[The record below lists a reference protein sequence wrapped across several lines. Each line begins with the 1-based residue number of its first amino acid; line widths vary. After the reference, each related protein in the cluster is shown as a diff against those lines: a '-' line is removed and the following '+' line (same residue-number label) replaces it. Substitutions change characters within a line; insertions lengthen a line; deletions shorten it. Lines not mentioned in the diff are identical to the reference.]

1 MGKITNAKSGR
12 VKNKKFKKDISK
24 SFIDMSPDNDIKSTP
39 ATLTIKNPFRLNH
52 KQKTILDRMCRDDT
66 KMVQIDGKWGTS
78 KTFLA
83 VLAALQLLQQ
93 GKAEKIYYIRTPCES
108 SDTAKVGTLPGDL
121 TLKLVGFT
129 GAILDKLEELLPYSI
144 AQKLIKDEI
153 VECLPPGFLRGRSFN
168 ESVLICDEASNFST
182 SDLLLISSRM
192 GPSSRMFLVGDSF
205 QNDIGRKSG
214 FERFFNTFNDE
225 ESKGHGIYCF
235 EMKEPSDIVRSG
247 IIRFIMEKTG
257 VI

>member
-12 VKNKKFKKDISK
+12 VKNKKFKKDISV
-24 SFIDMSPDNDIKSTP
+24 NDFDASSQESELRSNT
-39 ATLTIKNPFRLNH
+39 TLNIKNPFKLNP

-93 GKAEKIYYIRTPCES
+93 GKADKIYYIRTPCES
-108 SDTAKVGTLPGDL
+108 SDTAKIGTLPGDL
-121 TLKLVGFT
+121 ALKLVGFT
-129 GAILDKLEELLPYSI
+129 GAISDKLEELLPYSI
-144 AQKLIKDEI
+144 AQKLIKDEV
-153 VECLPPGFLRGRSFN
+153 VECLPPGYLRGRSFDK
-168 ESVLICDEASNFST
+168 SILICDEASNFST
-182 SDLLLISSRM
+182 ADLLLISSRM

-225 ESKGHGIYCF
+225 ESKEYGIYCF
-235 EMKEPSDIVRSG
+235 EMKDPSDIVRSG